1 MVERDGKKKREGWR
15 KKMNLIGETH
25 MQMRKKIENVTALAR

>member
-1 MVERDGKKKREGWR
+1 MVERCGKKKRKGWR

-25 MQMRKKIENVTALAR
+25 MQMRKKIENMTAVAR